1 MRIAQVS
8 PYDVS
13 FFGGV
18 VAHMVDLSHSL
29 VERGHDVTMFAPCAR
44 QQPAPDMGDLDLVR
58 LGGSVPFVTG
68 DSVSRISLS
77 IRALRHLR
85 RVLFE
90 EKFDIVHV
98 QEPLMP
104 FLGTF
109 ASAYSPSTTVGTFH
123 AYNEGVS
130 PGYIFWRP
138 ILKVA
143 ADRLHGRIAVSE
155 AASDYASRYF
165 PGDYTVIPNG
175 CNTAKFAK
183 PLPRPDTLRADS
195 INVLFMGRLGE
206 KRKGLQHL
214 LGAYSTLKWRHPNLR
229 LVVVGPGPPDM
240 ASYRLMGERGLDDV
254 VFTGPVSDAE
264 QPAYYQHADV
274 FCAPNTGKESFGL
287 VLVEAMASGTAVV
300 ASDIP
305 GFAGVATHERD
316 ALLVEPKNESALA
329 HAIGRLIDD
338 PAMRQRLATRGRATA
353 VRYRW
358 GSVTDRVVEYY
369 QEVIARSHVQV
380 TAPPSYAGG

>member
-18 VAHMVDLSHSL
+18 VAHMADLGQSL
-29 VERGHDVTMFAPCAR
+29 AARGHDVTMFAPCAR
-44 QQPAPDMGDLDLVR
+44 QHPAPDLGDLDLVR

-77 IRALRHLR
+77 FRALRHIR
-85 RVLFE
+85 RVLTD
-90 EKFDIVHV
+90 EKFDIVHIH
-98 QEPLMP
+98 EPLMP

-109 ASAYSPSTTVGTFH
+109 ASAFSPSTTVGTFH
-123 AYNEGVS
+123 AYNEGLS

-143 ADRLHGRIAVSE
+143 ADRLNGRIAVSE
-155 AASDYASRYF
+155 AAAEYASRYF
-165 PGDYTVIPNG
+165 PGDYSVIPNG

-183 PLPRPDTLRADS
+183 PLPRPDTLRDDS

-206 KRKGLQHL
+206 KRKGLQYL
-214 LGAYSTLKWRHPNLR
+214 LGAYSTLKWRYPNLR
-229 LVVVGPGPPDM
+229 LVVVGAGPPDM
-240 ASYRLMGERGLDDV
+240 ASYRLMGERGIDDV

-264 QPAYYQHADV
+264 QPAYYQHADI

-305 GFAGVATHERD
+305 GFAGVATHEHD
-316 ALLVEPKNESALA
+316 ALLVEPSNESAIRN
-329 HAIGRLIDD
+329 AIGRLLDD
-338 PAMRQRLATRGRATA
+338 PAMRHKLAARGRATA
-353 VRYRW
+353 ARYRW
-358 GSVTDRVVEYY
+358 ESVTDRVVDYY
-369 QEVIARSHVQV
+369 QEVIAKSHVQV